1 MNNRPFANLDRLRDR
16 VTPSV
21 NLPRPVNQGSI
32 TINRQGPAIN
42 QGTVVI
48 DTEFAKTI
56 SLADRL
62 GQPKIT
68 TTRHLPQYFLSDIFT
83 NYIKITTPVEIPK
96 ISNVVISK
104 PGPTPQQGGTI
115 VQQSNFIPNQ
125 GSVVIYTPNI
135 DFLIRQGTLLSSGIY
150 TSAIQ
155 TQIPDSLIQIGQAQ
169 GTQYT
174 NGQFISFIQPS
185 TPNEVEQGSVVISS
199 IIGTPNQ
206 GGLEPTQPVGLNTIQ
221 TAQGIFIVNGN
232 IQSAIQTATPASD
245 LITNPNT
252 QIQLPSAATQEVP
265 VSIVLATPSL
275 PGARTSSQSIVLD
288 TLAYLGDRTL
298 AVLAPRVKH
307 GSEFPRNAGSEQQGG
322 HLIVDNQSANENAI
336 LLIRDGGTFDIGDP
350 AGVKKVGPNNN
361 PQQTET
367 YKQVVKILDTRSVQ
381 PTDQEVRQTIAALG
395 QKSDL
400 SKYEE
405 SFKDVD
411 NPSAANRKNRTV
423 QTINGV
429 ANPNLDITKFLG
441 DGDLPTDETSLAL
454 LRAKV
459 DVNKQRGNY
468 SNERSSW
475 SSKRYYTDVTTYTE
489 IQKVVTTAAAN
500 PSQTQQAGAKEK
512 VITFTS
518 LRDQQS
524 VAFTA
529 FITSFEDGFETAF
542 TDHKNVSQ
550 QDTFK
555 VFTGVVRNISIGF
568 KAYALGPNEPLFR
581 TSAVNA
587 TQLVNK
593 LNKLGQIASVGTVSD
608 GFYTIGPYVRIS
620 CTGLF
625 KNIICAVSSVK
636 ISAQVLD
643 TSWDADNNLP
653 TAYEVSISATAL
665 ADADDK
671 LYNSTSKFLG

>member
-1 MNNRPFANLDRLRDR
+1 
-16 VTPSV
+16 VT
-21 NLPRPVNQGSI
+21 
-32 TINRQGPAIN
+32 
-42 QGTVVI
+42 
-48 DTEFAKTI
+48 D
-56 SLADRL
+56 
-62 GQPKIT
+62 
-68 TTRHLPQYFLSDIFT
+68 
-83 NYIKITTPVEIPK
+83 
-96 ISNVVISK
+96 
-104 PGPTPQQGGTI
+104 
-115 VQQSNFIPNQ
+115 
-125 GSVVIYTPNI
+125 
-135 DFLIRQGTLLSSGIY
+135 SG
-150 TSAIQ
+150 
-155 TQIPDSLIQIGQAQ
+155 
-169 GTQYT
+169 
-174 NGQFISFIQPS
+174 
-185 TPNEVEQGSVVISS
+185 
-199 IIGTPNQ
+199 
-206 GGLEPTQPVGLNTIQ
+206 
-221 TAQGIFIVNGN
+221 
-232 IQSAIQTATPASD
+232 
-245 LITNPNT
+245 
-252 QIQLPSAATQEVP
+252 
-265 VSIVLATPSL
+265 
-275 PGARTSSQSIVLD
+275 
-288 TLAYLGDRTL
+288 
-298 AVLAPRVKH
+298 
-307 GSEFPRNAGSEQQGG
+307 
-322 HLIVDNQSANENAI
+322 
-336 LLIRDGGTFDIGDP
+336 
-350 AGVKKVGPNNN
+350 
-361 PQQTET
+361 
-367 YKQVVKILDTRSVQ
+367 
-381 PTDQEVRQTIAALG
+381 
-395 QKSDL
+395 L
-400 SKYEE
+400 SKYDQ

-411 NPSAANRKNRTV
+411 NPSAENRKNRTV
-423 QTINGV
+423 QTIGINNV
-429 ANPNLDITKFLG
+429 ANPNVAITKFLG
-441 DGDLPTDETSLAL
+441 DDDLPTDEASLEL

-475 SSKRYYTDVTTYTE
+475 TSKRYYTDVTTYTA
-489 IQKVVTTAAAN
+489 IQQVVNTAAAT

-587 TQLVNK
+587 TQLVSK

-608 GFYTIGPYVRIS
+608 GFYTIGPYVRMS

>member
-21 NLPRPVNQGSI
+21 TLPRPVNQGSI

-150 TSAIQ
+150 TSAVQPQ
-155 TQIPDSLIQIGQAQ
+155 TPDSLIQIGQAQ

-232 IQSAIQTATPASD
+232 VESAIQTATPSSD

-252 QIQLPSAATQEVP
+252 QIQLPSAALQEVP

-275 PGARTSSQSIVLD
+275 PGARTNNQSIVLD

-307 GSEFPRNAGSEQQGG
+307 GSEFPRNAGSVQQGG
-322 HLIVDNQSANENAI
+322 HLIVDNQSANENSI
-336 LLIRDGGTFDIGDP
+336 LLSGGGEVNIGDP
-350 AGVKKVGPNNN
+350 AGVTKVGPNNN

-381 PTDQEVRQTIAALG
+381 PNDEEVRKTIAALG

-411 NPSAANRKNRTV
+411 NPSADNRKNRTV

-429 ANPNLDITKFLG
+429 ANPNVAITKFLG
-441 DGDLPTDETSLAL
+441 DDDLPTDEASLEL

-475 SSKRYYTDVTTYTE
+475 SSKRYYTDVTTYTA
-489 IQKVVTTAAAN
+489 IQQVVNTAAAN

-542 TDHKNVSQ
+542 TPHKNVSQ
-550 QDTFK
+550 QDTFQ